1 MHAPIKEIGE
11 AIAGQ
16 VRAVG
21 IRASVRPLPLAL
33 YVQLRGQGKFT
44 AFNGFYPTAAQPDID
59 NIFDFFFNQDR
70 DYWNDP
76 VIKEAQKKGFVEFDE
91 EKRTAIYEKGIDQ
104 VNKMNYILPV
114 ADLPMV
120 FVHNKDVRVEDN
132 PLTEI
137 DNRLGDFFWAN

>member
-1 MHAPIKEIGE
+1 VHAPIKEIGE

-16 VRAVG
+16 VRKVG

-70 DYWNDP
+70 DYWRDP
-76 VIKEAQKKGFVEFDE
+76 VIKEAQKAGFVEFDD

-120 FVHNKDVRVEDN
+120 FVHTKDVRVADN
-132 PLTEI
+132 PLSPI
-137 DNRLGDFFWAN
+137 DNRLGDYFWAN